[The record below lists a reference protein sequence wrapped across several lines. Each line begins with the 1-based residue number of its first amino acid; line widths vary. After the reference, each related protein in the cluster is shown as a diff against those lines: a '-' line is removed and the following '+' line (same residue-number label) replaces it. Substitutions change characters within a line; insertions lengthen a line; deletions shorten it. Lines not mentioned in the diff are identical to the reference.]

1 MRLSDIE
8 LEIFWYKLAITE
20 CWIDKFFFLI
30 QSFISIELPIILNE
44 ALKIVIF
51 FLDPRSSLSK
61 SVNKKFILC

>member
-1 MRLSDIE
+1 MRLSEIE

-20 CWIDKFFFLI
+20 CWIDKIFLI

-51 FLDPRSSLSK
+51 FLSSLSK
-61 SVNKKFILC
+61 SVIKKFILC